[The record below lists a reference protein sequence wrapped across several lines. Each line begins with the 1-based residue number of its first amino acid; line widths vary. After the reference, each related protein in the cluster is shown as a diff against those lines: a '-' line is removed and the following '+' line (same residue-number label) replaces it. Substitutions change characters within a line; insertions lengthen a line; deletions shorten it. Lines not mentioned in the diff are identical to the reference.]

1 MERKH
6 TLERGQVPRRMK
18 SRKFPSHVHVSA
30 MQLSSRRH
38 CCTVFGS
45 QQERPGDEI
54 RDRLLVNT
62 GDDPS
67 FLPGF
72 NVMLMLSDVVTEN
85 RCHLESR

>member
-6 TLERGQVPRRMK
+6 TLDGCQVPRRMK
-18 SRKFPSHVHVSA
+18 SRKCPSQVYVSA

-54 RDRLLVNT
+54 RDRLLVNK
-62 GDDPS
+62 GDDPI
-67 FLPGF
+67 F
-72 NVMLMLSDVVTEN
+72 TA
-85 RCHLESR
+85 RI